1 MQTILQNLLLVLF
14 LFPVLAFQG
23 DMTNDCVFYFPT
35 QPGHTFEITN
45 YDAKDKV
52 TGLARHAI
60 LNKSEAGGTTILDAR
75 VEVFENEDGQ
85 KLMAKGDYK
94 VKCENDAFYFEF
106 GGLSTTLNQQQQSMK
121 DMQMKMKADYLDIPS
136 NPSPGQSLKDGQ
148 MTVEFLMENG
158 EKMPMMGEMTVN
170 VTERKVEGMEKIT
183 TPAGTF
189 DCVKITYNVKTK
201 ISIMNVESRAV
212 EWFSK
217 EVGMVRSETYNKKGK
232 MMGYSVLTK
241 RN

>member
-1 MQTILQNLLLVLF
+1 MQTTIQNLLLILG
-14 LFPVLAFQG
+14 LLPTLAFQG
-23 DMTNDCVFYFPT
+23 DMANDCVFYFPT

-45 YDAKDKV
+45 YDVKGKV

-60 LNKSEAGGTTILDAR
+60 LSKSEAGGATVLDAS

-106 GGLSTTLNQQQQSMK
+106 GGLSSTLNQQQQSMK
-121 DMQMKMKADYLDIPS
+121 DMQMKMKADYLDIPN

-158 EKMPMMGEMTVN
+158 EKMPMMGEITVN
-170 VTERKVEGMEKIT
+170 VSERKVEGMEKIT

-189 DCVKITYNVKTK
+189 DCVKISYNVRAK
-201 ISIMNVESRAV
+201 IAIMNVESRAI
-212 EWFSK
+212 EWFCK
-217 EVGMVRSETYNKKGK
+217 GVGMVRSETYNKKAK
-232 MMGYSVLTK
+232 
-241 RN
+241 